1 MFFLNFFLS
10 LIIIFIVT
18 TFVWHFTTGDSRTG
32 LDHWRRLKRTEKT
45 MLTKSAVYQKRKQYG
60 HSIKVR
66 IGIVGCLRRGL
77 EKPGDAHCPP
87 STRMTWTQFF
97 FSDWGPLLCVENTS
111 ELGRP
116 KWSLCWGFSRCL
128 QGPRANQQSLCYQ

>member
-1 MFFLNFFLS
+1 
-10 LIIIFIVT
+10 
-18 TFVWHFTTGDSRTG
+18 
-32 LDHWRRLKRTEKT
+32 

-77 EKPGDAHCPP
+77 ERPGDAHCPP
-87 STRMTWTQFF
+87 STRVTWTQFF
-97 FSDWGPLLCVENTS
+97 FSDWGPLLRVENTS

-116 KWSLCWGFSRCL
+116 KWSLCWGFSRCPTGA
-128 QGPRANQQSLCYQ
+128 QGKSAISLLSINSADKLVQAALKFWGFLVTNRHYHQYALFHA